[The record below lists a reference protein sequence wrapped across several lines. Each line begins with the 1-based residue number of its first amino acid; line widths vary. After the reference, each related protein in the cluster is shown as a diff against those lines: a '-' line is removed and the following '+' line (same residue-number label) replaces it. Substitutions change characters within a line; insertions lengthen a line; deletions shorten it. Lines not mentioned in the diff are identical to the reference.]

1 MLEKEGEKVVSEV
14 SSRKNK
20 KKFDISR
27 ALTVG
32 ELSKRSGVPVS
43 TIHFYETKGLI
54 KSTRT
59 QGNQRRFP
67 SIVLRY
73 IAIIKV
79 AQSTG
84 IPLKEIQEALGQYPA
99 NSELTADQW
108 TEMSTAWQVTLD
120 KRIQKLTR
128 LRNELNHCIGCG
140 CLSLAECPLR
150 NPDDV
155 WGNRGPGPQIL
166 ERP

>member
-1 MLEKEGEKVVSEV
+1 MLEKEEGKVVSEV

-20 KKFDISR
+20 KNLDISR

-99 NSELTADQW
+99 NSALTADQW
-108 TEMSTAWQVTLD
+108 TEMSTAW
-120 KRIQKLTR
+120 
-128 LRNELNHCIGCG
+128 
-140 CLSLAECPLR
+140 
-150 NPDDV
+150 
-155 WGNRGPGPQIL
+155 
-166 ERP
+166 